1 MLTSCAARENV
12 RLQPGA
18 GLTLPSSQ
26 PRFIIEQKT
35 RSVQSLVSCGND
47 FVHGGCSK
55 TLIFSIVVEEG
66 AILTGGNI
74 NYTAINHT
82 APPQELPQ
90 KGSSNPSQ
98 LPWHD
103 WIWHPCFLPSITTQI
118 ITFYIKT
125 KRYQHILAA
134 GASLFFR
141 EFCPKPILPPDSAVR
156 AAAFTAWQRRA
167 GKRFPAWEGSVPT
180 SKWVCRRA
188 GELLRGQHVRSEGP
202 GAITACLARPAPTK
216 DPSAGCSRTTRS
228 RTGGTTASEKSKC
241 TQVHGV
247 SPQKNPIN
255 HSVLQ
260 HTSPDVRLYCCAAF
274 VGLEGKIPPKPPRSC
289 CPLCC

>member
-18 GLTLPSSQ
+18 GLTLPGSQ

-47 FVHGGCSK
+47 FVRGGCSR
-55 TLIFSIVVEEG
+55 TLNFSIIVEEG
-66 AILTGGNI
+66 VILTGGSI
-74 NYTAINHT
+74 NYTAINRT

-90 KGSSNPSQ
+90 KGSSNPGQ

-103 WIWHPCFLPSITTQI
+103 WIWHPCFVPSITTQI
-118 ITFYIKT
+118 IIFYIKT

-141 EFCPKPILPPDSAVR
+141 EFCPKPNLAILPPDR
-156 AAAFTAWQRRA
+156 AIREAAFTAWQRRA
-167 GKRFPAWEGSVPT
+167 GKCFPAWEGNVPG
-180 SKWVCRRA
+180 SKWVCHRA

-202 GAITACLARPAPTK
+202 GAITACLMRPAPTK
-216 DPSAGCSRTTRS
+216 DPSAGCSHTARS
-228 RTGGTTASEKSKC
+228 GTGGTTASGRSNAP
-241 TQVHGV
+241 G
-247 SPQKNPIN
+247 
-255 HSVLQ
+255 
-260 HTSPDVRLYCCAAF
+260 F
-274 VGLEGKIPPKPPRSC
+274 VG
-289 CPLCC
+289 